1 MRYVLVTIFMKDH
14 FYPKELNLCSDVAEI
29 FIKKLSYLIKF
40 YNLVNTWNSEEK
52 NALQGL
58 RLCIKYSRQFQLL

>member
-52 NALQGL
+52 KTHYRG
-58 RLCIKYSRQFQLL
+58 

>member
-29 FIKKLSYLIKF
+29 FIKKLSYLIKI

-52 NALQGL
+52 KTHYRG
-58 RLCIKYSRQFQLL
+58 